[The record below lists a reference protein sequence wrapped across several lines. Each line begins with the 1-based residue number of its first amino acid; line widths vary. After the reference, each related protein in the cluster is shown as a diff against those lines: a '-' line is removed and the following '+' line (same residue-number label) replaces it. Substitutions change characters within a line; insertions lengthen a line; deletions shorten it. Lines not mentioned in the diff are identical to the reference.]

1 MTKTKTKTSL
11 FYYSWIVSLYLV
23 VAFDVADVVTLAWHL
38 HGVDCCLTAKPCNE
52 TAGSINTTA
61 IGNGCR
67 NALSILGSV
76 IIERRTYPMGLRR
89 WRLLRHSKN
98 TVAVVDS
105 DNTTLE
111 EALFVSLVESHH
123 AGCLF
128 LYCITNEM
136 LEGEVKD
143 IVAGNDEVGGR

>member
-1 MTKTKTKTSL
+1 MILLTNNSRIFSL
-11 FYYSWIVSLYLV
+11 DLV
-23 VAFDVADVVTLAWHL
+23 VTLEVADVVALAWHL
-38 HGVDCCLTAKPCNE
+38 HGVNSGLTAEPCYE

-61 IGNGCR
+61 ISNGSR
-67 NALSILGSV
+67 NALGVLGGV
-76 IIERRTYPMGLRR
+76 IIERRTYPVGLRR

-98 TVAVVDS
+98 TVAVVDG

-111 EALFVSLVESHH
+111 EALLVSLVESHH

-143 IVAGNDEVGGR
+143 IVAGDDEVGGK